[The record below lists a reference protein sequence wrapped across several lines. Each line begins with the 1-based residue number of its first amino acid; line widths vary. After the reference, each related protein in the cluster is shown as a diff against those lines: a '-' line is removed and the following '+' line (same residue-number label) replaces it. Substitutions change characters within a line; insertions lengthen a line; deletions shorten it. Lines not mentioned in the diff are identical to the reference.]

1 MTIYLM
7 DYYMNN
13 ISETPSSL
21 KFSREIYFNGTS
33 NILIVKPQD
42 LKD

>member
-1 MTIYLM
+1 METTWNCNHEVAG
-7 DYYMNN
+7 DE
-13 ISETPSSL
+13 ISNV
-21 KFSREIYFNGTS
+21 YFNGTS

>member
-1 MTIYLM
+1 M
-7 DYYMNN
+7 
-13 ISETPSSL
+13 ETTWNGSHEVAGDENSNL
-21 KFSREIYFNGTS
+21 YFHGTS